1 MANKIHVKKDDNVF
15 VLTGKDSGKSGKV
28 LKVNSDKSTVIVE
41 GVNMGVKHQ
50 KPKGRNQQQ
59 GGIIKQEAPINSSN
73 VMLVCDKCKRPT
85 KVGRKIL
92 ASGEKVRV
100 CKACDEIIDTV
111 SKA

>member
-15 VLTGKDSGKSGKV
+15 VLSGKDAGKSGKV
-28 LKVNSDKSTVIVE
+28 LKVDSEKRTVIVE
-41 GVNMGVKHQ
+41 GVNICAKHQ

-59 GGIIKQEAPINSSN
+59 SGIIKQEAPVNSSN

-85 KVGRKIL
+85 KIGRKIL

-100 CKACDEIIDTV
+100 CKSCDEIIDTV